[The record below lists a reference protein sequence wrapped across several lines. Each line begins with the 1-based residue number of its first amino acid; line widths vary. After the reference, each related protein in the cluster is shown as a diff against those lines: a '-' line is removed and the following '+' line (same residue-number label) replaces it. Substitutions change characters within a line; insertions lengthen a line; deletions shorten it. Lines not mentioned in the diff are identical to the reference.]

1 MTHTSDFF
9 CAQRFLQYLRTLLTS
24 NSKRLLLLMLL
35 IFLGLC
41 IWYFT
46 YGFDASTLSFY
57 AKEPYRVSRFP
68 TDFMM
73 SICLKASFLALLT
86 SLAFGIVITLPDRRD
101 KGAVQR
107 FLLLPASRFEKYMGG
122 LALMCILLL
131 LTCAIIV
138 LADYA
143 RIAYISAVYP
153 PLKDCVHSIITDVDW
168 SMIVDPKEST
178 SVLLMIFLFCISLL
192 RLGRVFFKRLALLK
206 SSALI
211 LAGTFLAGWLTFES
225 LYYDS
230 RYVYPRSE
238 EIYADAGIANLHLNI
253 FLLACTLFHEWLV
266 YKRLGDIESK

>member
-9 CAQRFLQYLRTLLTS
+9 SAQRFLQYLRTLLTS
-24 NSKRLLLLMLL
+24 NGKRLLLLMLL

-57 AKEPYRVSRFP
+57 AKEPHRVSRFP

-86 SLAFGIVITLPDRRD
+86 SLAIGIVISLPDRRD

-107 FLLLPASRFEKYMGG
+107 FLLIPASRFEKYMGG
-122 LALMCILLL
+122 LALMCILFLS
-131 LTCAIIV
+131 TCAIIV

-153 PLKDCVHSIITDVDW
+153 TLKDCVHSIITDVDW

-178 SVLLMIFLFCISLL
+178 SVLLMIFLFFTSLV
-192 RLGRVFFKRLALLK
+192 RLGRVFFKRMALLK

-211 LAGTFLAGWLTFES
+211 FTGTFLVVWLSVEDILFPHG
-225 LYYDS
+225 
-230 RYVYPRSE
+230 YVYPRFE
-238 EIYADAGIANLHLNI
+238 EIYAYDCTIHLHFDI
-253 FLLACTLFHEWLV
+253 FFLATLLFHEWLV

>member
-24 NSKRLLLLMLL
+24 NGKRLLLLMLL

-41 IWYFT
+41 IWHFT
-46 YGFDASTLSFY
+46 YGFEFNTLSLY
-57 AKEPYRVSRFP
+57 AKEPHRISRFP

-73 SICLKASFLALLT
+73 DRCLLASLLALLT
-86 SLAFGIVITLPDRRD
+86 SLVIGVAMSLPDRRN
-101 KGAVQR
+101 KGTVQR
-107 FLLLPASRFEKYMGG
+107 FLLLPASRFEKYTGG
-122 LALMCILLL
+122 LTLMCILFL

-138 LADYA
+138 VADYA
-143 RIAYISAVYP
+143 RVAYISAVYP
-153 PLKDCVHSIITDVDW
+153 TLKDYVHPIIIDIDW
-168 SMIVDPKEST
+168 SMIVEPEEARPFFLT
-178 SVLLMIFLFCISLL
+178 IPLFCISLL

-211 LAGTFLAGWLTFES
+211 LAGTFLVAWIRFDVFWSHG
-225 LYYDS
+225 
-230 RYVYPRSE
+230 YVYPRIK
-238 EIYADAGIANLHLNI
+238 EIYADYGTEYLHLNI